1 MIKHKKLH
9 NSKSLHKT
17 LHKSLHKT
25 LHKTK
30 TSYKSL
36 QKAIPIEFTL
46 TEKQVEFILLYSTI
60 INHFLFLINN
70 GIPKRIIKQTMINL
84 LKDLR
89 NHNEFISNKITD
101 KRLDMIYNQ
110 MYKHIL
116 LLKNKI
122 EHDEKHMK
130 TQKMQMKMH
139 LHNQKQKNTQKKT
152 QKNTHTQKHKA
163 QSAGFYFKS
172 LEEKGDQPITG
183 ADLTKLLDE
192 SQQFFYNAQ
201 YTEEGKFLQDTNAL
215 LSMLRGDV
223 SQFKGLLQYRIFPQ
237 YYQIT
242 PPFIKWDGI
251 KKAIQEQK
259 YEDLPD
265 YLLAYQSYLR
275 SRDEYLVEKGLK
287 SPNIL
292 GQGRYTGF
300 FDKLA
305 HSLDTNITKFQAY
318 RRMAKFQAFPVN
330 LPT

>member
-1 MIKHKKLH
+1 MINHKTNKKIH
-9 NSKSLHKT
+9 KSLHKSS
-17 LHKSLHKT
+17 LHKSLHKSS
-25 LHKTK
+25 LHKSSTN
-30 TSYKSL
+30 L
-36 QKAIPIEFTL
+36 IPVEVTL
-46 TEKQVEFILLYSTI
+46 TEKQVEFILLYSSI

-70 GIPKRIIKQTMINL
+70 GIPQHIIKKTMINL

-89 NHNEFISNKITD
+89 NNNKFISNKITD
-101 KRLDMIYNQ
+101 KRLDMIYKQ
-110 MYKHIL
+110 IYKNIL
-116 LLKNKI
+116 LLKKKI
-122 EHDEKHMK
+122 DHDEM
-130 TQKMQMKMH
+130 QMKMQMKTQMQMKMQMKTKKMH
-139 LHNQKQKNTQKKT
+139 PKKR
-152 QKNTHTQKHKA
+152 KA
-163 QSAGFYFKS
+163 QHAGFYFKS
-172 LEEKGDQPITG
+172 LEDKGDQPITG

-237 YYQIT
+237 FYQVT

-275 SRDEYLVEKGLK
+275 LRDEFLVEKGLK
-287 SPNIL
+287 SPNVL

-300 FDKLA
+300 FDKIS
-305 HSLDTNITKFQAY
+305 HSLDKNITQFQAY
-318 RRMAKFQAFPVN
+318 RRMAKLQAFPVN
-330 LPT
+330 LPP